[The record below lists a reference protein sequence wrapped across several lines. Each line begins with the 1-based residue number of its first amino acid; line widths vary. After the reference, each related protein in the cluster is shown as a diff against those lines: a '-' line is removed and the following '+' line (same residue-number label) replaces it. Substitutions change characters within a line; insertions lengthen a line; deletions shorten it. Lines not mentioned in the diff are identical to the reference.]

1 MNLKKMSNKINLN
14 FSKNQK
20 GSASTCRGRDGFT
33 LLEILLV
40 VAAIAILAGI
50 IILAIN
56 PNKQLGD
63 TRNSQRHLAVDSIV
77 NAIYQYSLDHNGTLP
92 GATSSGPIPSGTGLA
107 DAREICLTSPADPTG
122 ATSLSCASQSGG
134 YVDFSELT
142 TNGTYLTS
150 IPADPFPSATSSG
163 LAIDGSGFYPCFSGG
178 SVSSTL
184 GTDSIGNT
192 IPGPDSND
200 NAPIPS
206 ATNGSARTGSGY
218 VVYQDS
224 GTHLIHVA
232 SVCAEQTNWNPNAN
246 TGAIDISTVR

>member
-1 MNLKKMSNKINLN
+1 MKNFIKKS
-14 FSKNQK
+14 FQRNQK
-20 GSASTCRGRDGFT
+20 GFT

-77 NAIYQYSLDHNGTLP
+77 NAIYQYSLDHNGALP
-92 GATSSGPIPSGTGLA
+92 GATSSGPIPPGTGLA
-107 DAREICLTSPADPTG
+107 AAREICLNDPADPTG
-122 ATSLSCASQSGG
+122 QTIKSCASQSGG
-134 YVDFSELT
+134 FVDFSQLT

-163 LAIDGSGFYPCFSGG
+163 RAIDNSGFYPCFSGG
-178 SVSSTL
+178 TVSAT
-184 GTDSIGNT
+184 IGNDESGNSV
-192 IPGPDSND
+192 PGPDSND
-200 NAPIPS
+200 NASIPS

-232 SVCAEQTNWNPNAN
+232 SICAEQTNWNPNTS